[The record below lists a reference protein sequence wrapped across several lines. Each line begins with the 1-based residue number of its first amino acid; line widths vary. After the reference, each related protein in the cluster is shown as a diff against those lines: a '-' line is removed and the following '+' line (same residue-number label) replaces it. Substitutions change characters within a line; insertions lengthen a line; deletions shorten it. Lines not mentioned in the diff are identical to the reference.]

1 MTRFQLQ
8 ALSVA
13 TWAEEQETG
22 LSLAFCFVGLGKK
35 RKQNEAATEAE
46 TPPVKKINPQT
57 PNTFPKRKKV
67 NCLLFLSGASFY
79 LFILLLLIGGN
90 KVLIH
95 VWAIHICMKISKTMR
110 QHWVY
115 KPYLDKEER
124 GGTIRFQK

>member
-13 TWAEEQETG
+13 TWAEEQETV

-67 NCLLFLSGASFY
+67 NCLLFLLGVSLY
-79 LFILLLLIGGN
+79 LFILLTGGN
-90 KVLIH
+90 KILIY
-95 VWAIHICMKISKTMR
+95 VWAIHICMKISKTEATLGM
-110 QHWVY
+110 
-115 KPYLDKEER
+115 
-124 GGTIRFQK
+124 